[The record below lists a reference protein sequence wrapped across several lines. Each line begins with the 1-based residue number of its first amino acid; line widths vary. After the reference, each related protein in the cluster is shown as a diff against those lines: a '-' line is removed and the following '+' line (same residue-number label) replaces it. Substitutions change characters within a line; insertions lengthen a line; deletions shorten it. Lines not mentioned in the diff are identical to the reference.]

1 METWFE
7 KQDEA
12 FCSIYNH
19 YSVQQT
25 PKQAA
30 YAKEGA
36 RTWTNLLNE
45 LNTIV
50 PAATWKAEHRI
61 VKGAFNA
68 LIHTQKAV
76 EALLPKEKNR
86 RAKELRD
93 RFHSPRRFL
102 VDALE
107 GDIHRI
113 YSGVPNMSWV
123 LDHTSRIVFKGSWT
137 KINDVRSGLER
148 AIQMRE
154 IKRGNT
160 VIIQYYRENIEYTVT
175 KRPIASS
182 DEANALAPNV
192 S

>member
-1 METWFE
+1 M
-7 KQDEA
+7 D
-12 FCSIYNH
+12 
-19 YSVQQT
+19 
-25 PKQAA
+25 
-30 YAKEGA
+30 
-36 RTWTNLLNE
+36 
-45 LNTIV
+45 
-50 PAATWKAEHRI
+50 
-61 VKGAFNA
+61 A
-68 LIHTQKAV
+68 LAV
-76 EALLPKEKNR
+76 EYASEAHHLFIYTRETHPENFRDVYEPFQSYEEKID

-102 VDALE
+102 VDTLD
-107 GDIHRI
+107 GDIHRA

-123 LDHTSRIVFKGSWT
+123 LDHTGRIVFKGSWT

-182 DEANALAPNV
+182 YEANALDPNV